1 MDDHNAT
8 ERVPYGRWPSLLTP
22 EVIGAGRISMSGLKV
37 VGDRCW
43 WSESR
48 PAAGGRQVVVR
59 AWLAPVVGGATAV
72 ADASPHALDVRSR
85 VHEYGGGGF
94 TVLANGD
101 LVVADAAD
109 GALWWV
115 GDIDD
120 GKRAGR
126 VRRLTPVPPE
136 GERHRYGDMSEVP
149 GTRWVV
155 AVRERHLEAGATP
168 GEGGLQG
175 AGAQGAGSEQPVV
188 IDDLVVVAVD
198 RPVDVRVLVAGH
210 DFFAAP
216 RPSPDGRR
224 LAYLWWDH
232 PRMPWDGSHL
242 EVRPLDG
249 LDDTPADVAPVE
261 ARGIGHVAGGDAESV
276 GQPQWVGQWLW
287 FVTDRCGYWQP
298 WRWSGQGP
306 AQRMADQPVEFHG
319 PDWTLGV
326 RTMAP
331 LDGVGSVGAPLDG
344 AGSVGGPLDGAEM
357 VVRFRQD
364 GRDRI
369 GVIDPS
375 SGQLEEVA
383 QPWVTIAAVAA
394 HGRRIVVLG
403 ATNTEP
409 QGVGIVEPD
418 GTAQWLA
425 TPTPTVLPAHQVS
438 KAQPTTFSFRDGQEG
453 HMLVYQPV
461 PGPGVVAGPG
471 RPPLLVLCHGGPT
484 GACEPGMDL
493 QVQSWT
499 SRGFMVAAVDYRG
512 SSGYGR
518 AYRLLLQGRW
528 GEVDALDVQDAA
540 RHLVDRSMVDRQRM
554 VVRGS
559 SAGGLTALAAATAD
573 GPFRAAVVAYG
584 VSDLGA
590 LAATTH
596 KFEAH
601 YLDSLVGPWPA
612 ARQCYE
618 ERSPALHPE
627 RIGASLLLLQGSDDP
642 IVPPAQ
648 AVVLADAVRQRGL
661 RCDHVVFPGEGHGFR
676 RAETVRAAA
685 ELEIRFVQEV
695 LDLT

>member
-1 MDDHNAT
+1 
-8 ERVPYGRWPSLLTP
+8 
-22 EVIGAGRISMSGLKV
+22 MSGLQV

-59 AWLAPVVGGATAV
+59 AWLAPVFGGETAV

-101 LVVADAAD
+101 LVVADATD

-115 GDIDD
+115 GDRDVA
-120 GKRAGR
+120 GRAGR

-155 AVRERHLEAGATP
+155 AVRERHLGTGATP
-168 GEGGLQG
+168 VG
-175 AGAQGAGSEQPVV
+175 AGSQGAGSEQPVA
-188 IDDLVVVAVD
+188 IDDLVAVAVD
-198 RPVDVRVLVAGH
+198 GAADVRVLVAGH

-232 PRMPWDGSHL
+232 PRMPWEGCHL
-242 EVRPLDG
+242 EVRPLDA
-249 LDDTPADVAPVE
+249 LDGPDDAPADLVPAEAP
-261 ARGIGHVAGGDAESV
+261 GIGHVAGGDSESV

-306 AQRMADQPVEFHG
+306 AQQMADQPVEFHG
-319 PDWTLGV
+319 PDWALGV

-331 LDGVGSVGAPLDG
+331 LHAAGSVGAPLHA
-344 AGSVGGPLDGAEM
+344 AGM
-357 VVRFRQD
+357 VVRFRRD

-369 GVIDPS
+369 GVLDTS
-375 SGQLEEVA
+375 SGRLEEVA

-394 HGRRIVVLG
+394 HGGEVVVLG
-403 ATNTEP
+403 ATATEP
-409 QGVGIVEPD
+409 QGVGLVEPD
-418 GTAQWLA
+418 GTTRWLA
-425 TPTPTVLPAHQVS
+425 TPTPTVLPAHRVS
-438 KAQPTTFSFRDGQEG
+438 KAQPTTFTFRDGQEG
-453 HMLVYQPV
+453 HMLVYPPV
-461 PGPGVVAGPG
+461 PGPGVVAAPG

-540 RHLVDRSMVDRQRM
+540 RHLVDRSVVDRHRM

-612 ARQCYE
+612 ARQRYE

-648 AVVLADAVRQRGL
+648 AAVLAEAVRRRGL
-661 RCDHVVFPGEGHGFR
+661 RCEHVVFPGEGHGFR
-676 RAETVRAAA
+676 KAETVRAAA

-695 LDLT
+695 LDLA